1 MTTKL
6 TNIRYHFLSLP
17 FRGRFGGG
25 LIFRSLVFVLFAVLI
40 VAGSFGGFTQ
50 KTPDKYHRQMP
61 YAESDLIKKF
71 EWTSEPSK
79 FPGTASDM
87 HWWTWGIDDA
97 IYTLEDDGEN
107 FGGRY
112 WYAHILKVTGTPPNH
127 KVETLTDF
135 EGYDF
140 RTTIP
145 KKLLLRYVCGLV
157 AVDSTFYVC
166 LYDYDWNI
174 STKPCNF
181 DSLYNRMKV
190 HKPWENV
197 DASLQPNLTFIN
209 RYSKHGGVAG
219 IIKSTDWGK
228 TWTNIPQEDSPTFF
242 SPDFGAPAFLTFGR
256 GNSETPVNLAPY
268 VYAVSNDGNWTSGD
282 HVRMGRVHR
291 DSISSR
297 SAWQF
302 FGGLSDVKD
311 VKWIKN
317 EAQSAPIFTDQ
328 GHVGHPTI
336 TYNKALNRYIL
347 MVFSDVVP
355 HREDASEAEYGK
367 WDLESELQLYE
378 SINPWGPW
386 KLFHSEK
393 PWGGAN
399 HTNYL
404 GQIPAKWFGSDGL
417 EGTMI
422 YAGDYTR
429 DGAHYGFV
437 SQSFKLT
444 LK

>member
-1 MTTKL
+1 M
-6 TNIRYHFLSLP
+6 
-17 FRGRFGGG
+17 
-25 LIFRSLVFVLFAVLI
+25 VFVLIAMFFVAV
-40 VAGSFGGFTQ
+40 SFGGCTQ
-50 KTPDKYHRQMP
+50 KAPEKYHRVMP
-61 YAESDLIKKF
+61 YPESNLIANF
-71 EWTSEPSK
+71 EWTNEPSK
-79 FPGTASDM
+79 FSRTASDM

-97 IYTLEDDGEN
+97 IYALEDDGEN

-112 WYAHILKVTGTPPNH
+112 WYAHILKVTGIPPNH

-157 AVDSTFYVC
+157 AVDSSFYVC
-166 LYDYDWNI
+166 LYDYDWNLQ
-174 STKPCNF
+174 TKQSNF
-181 DSLYNRMKV
+181 DSLYHRMKM

-197 DASLQPNLTFIN
+197 DASLQPNLGFIN
-209 RYSKHGGVAG
+209 KYSKLGGVAG

-228 TWTNIPQEDSPTFF
+228 TWTNIPLENSPTFF
-242 SPDFGAPAFLTFGR
+242 NPNFGAPAFLTFGK
-256 GNSETPVNLAPY
+256 GNTETPNELAPY
-268 VYAVSNDGNWTSGD
+268 LYAVSNDGSWVTGD
-282 HVRMGRVHR
+282 NVRMGRVHS
-291 DSISSR
+291 DSISNR
-297 SAWQF
+297 EAWQF
-302 FGGLSDVKD
+302 FGGITDENKA
-311 VKWIKN
+311 KWMKS
-317 EAQSAPIFTDQ
+317 ETSGTPIFTDK

-336 TYNKALNRYIL
+336 TYNKALNRYFL

-355 HREDASEAEYGK
+355 HREEAKEAEYDQ

-378 SINPWGPW
+378 SENPWGPW
-386 KLFHSEK
+386 KIFHCEK
-393 PWGGAN
+393 PWGGKN

-404 GQIPAKWFGSDGL
+404 GQIPSKWLSKNGL

-422 YAGDYTR
+422 FSGDYTR

-437 SQSFKLT
+437 TQSFKLS